1 MEARV
6 PDEVWNRQQPTLTQ
20 KRLELPQDHKEGDEI
35 KRGHP
40 ALHGNRSL
48 RFHATDNDLVI
59 CYSKHTPDHRDV
71 VLVVVNLDP
80 HHVHRAWLSL
90 DLAALGLADE
100 QVFQV
105 HDLLGDARYTW
116 RGARNFVELVPDHSP
131 AHIFEVKRFVRS
143 ENQFEYFL

>member
-1 MEARV
+1 MIARL
-6 PDEVWNRQQPTLTQ
+6 NRI
-20 KRLELPQDHKEGDEI
+20 RHA
-35 KRGHP
+35 HP

-48 RFHATDNDLVI
+48 HFHPTDNDLVI
-59 CYSKHTPDHRDV
+59 CYSKHTPDRRDV
-71 VLVVVNLDP
+71 ELVVVNLDP
-80 HHVHRAWLSL
+80 HHAHRAWLTL
-90 DLAALGLADE
+90 DLAALGLADD

-116 RGARNFVELVPDHSP
+116 RGARSFVELVPDHSP